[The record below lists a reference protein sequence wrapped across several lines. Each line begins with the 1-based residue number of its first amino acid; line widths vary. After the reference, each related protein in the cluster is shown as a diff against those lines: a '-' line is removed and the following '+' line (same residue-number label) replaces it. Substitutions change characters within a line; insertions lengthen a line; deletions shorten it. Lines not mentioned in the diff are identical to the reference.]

1 MDLTRLKQ
9 INEDNANR
17 QAQAQE
23 KLENKLAQ
31 LDMQETVVKS
41 FAMLLDYLEGNIA
54 KTVVVN
60 QIKDFTTRQDAERYI
75 QSIDSLHET
84 LKTHKN
90 TDITPLTEVMNRV
103 LAEVKAIPKDKVEL
117 EIPEHE
123 EIDYSDKFDALAK
136 ALDEVNAAIKAQDLN
151 VEAPV
156 VNVEAP
162 TVQVDAP
169 DLKPLSKDLEKA
181 FKTAISGIKYPEL
194 PKFDVSEVV
203 KQQKKTNKL
212 LEDLPTGGGGG
223 GSSWPAVNDDGN
235 AAPLAVD
242 ATGAVKTSPFA
253 PNANITTDLS
263 TPGTII
269 ETDGT
274 RTLTTVITS
283 TEITETWS

>member
-1 MDLTRLKQ
+1 MDLTRLNQ
-9 INEDNANR
+9 IYEDNANK
-17 QAQAQE
+17 QSQAQE
-23 KLENKLAQ
+23 KLEKKLAH

-41 FAMLLDYLEGNIA
+41 FAMLLDYLEGNVA

-60 QIKDFTTRQDAERYI
+60 QIKDFTTRQDAEKYI

-103 LAEVKAIPKDKVEL
+103 LAEVKAIPKEKVEL

-169 DLKPLSKDLEKA
+169 DLKPISKDLEKA

-223 GSSWPAVNDDGN
+223 GSSWPAVNADGN
-235 AAPLAVD
+235 AAPLSVD

>member
-1 MDLTRLKQ
+1 MDLTRLNQ
-9 INEDNANR
+9 IYEDNANK
-17 QAQAQE
+17 QSQAQE
-23 KLENKLAQ
+23 KLEKKLAH

-41 FAMLLDYLEGNIA
+41 FAMLLDYLEGNVA

-60 QIKDFTTRQDAERYI
+60 QIKDFTTRQDAEKYI

-103 LAEVKAIPKDKVEL
+103 LAEVKAIPKEKVEL

-123 EIDYSDKFDALAK
+123 EIDYTDKLDALAK
-136 ALDEVNAAIKAQDLN
+136 ALDEVNATIKAQDLN

-156 VNVEAP
+156 VNVDAP
-162 TVQVDAP
+162 TVQVEAP
-169 DLKPLSKDLEKA
+169 DLKPLSKNLEKA

-223 GSSWPAVNDDGN
+223 GSSWTAVNESGIAQPLKVIDG
-235 AAPLAVD
+235 ALQ
-242 ATGAVKTSPFA
+242 TSPFA
-253 PNANITTDLS
+253 PNADITTDIS
-263 TPGTII
+263 TPNVII
-269 ETDGT
+269 ETDGV
-274 RTLTTVITS
+274 RTLTTTITG
-283 TEITETWS
+283 TEITEIWS

>member
-1 MDLTRLKQ
+1 MDLTRLNQ
-9 INEDNANR
+9 IYEDNANR
-17 QAQAQE
+17 QAQAKE

-181 FKTAISGIKYPEL
+181 FKTAIAGIKYPEL
-194 PKFDVSEVV
+194 PKFDVSEVI

-223 GSSWPAVNDDGN
+223 GSSWPAVNGAGVTQPLHVDSSGALQTTPFAANADITTTIAGDVITQTDG
-235 AAPLAVD
+235 
-242 ATGAVKTSPFA
+242 VKTLT
-253 PNANITTDLS
+253 ITIS
-263 TPGTII
+263 GGTI
-269 ETDGT
+269 
-274 RTLTTVITS
+274 
-283 TEITETWS
+283 TEVWT

>member
-1 MDLTRLKQ
+1 MDLTRLNQ
-9 INEDNANR
+9 IYEDNANK
-17 QAQAQE
+17 QSQAQE
-23 KLENKLAQ
+23 KLEKKLAH

-41 FAMLLDYLEGNIA
+41 FAMLLDYLEGNVA

-60 QIKDFTTRQDAERYI
+60 QIKDFTTRQDAEKYI

-103 LAEVKAIPKDKVEL
+103 LAEVKAIPKEKVEL

-123 EIDYSDKFDALAK
+123 EIDYTDKLDALAK
-136 ALDEVNAAIKAQDLN
+136 ALDEVNATIKAQDLN

-156 VNVEAP
+156 VNVDAP
-162 TVQVDAP
+162 TVQVEAP
-169 DLKPLSKDLEKA
+169 DLKPLSKNLEKA

-223 GSSWPAVNDDGN
+223 GSSWTAVNESGVAQPLKVIDG
-235 AAPLAVD
+235 ALQ
-242 ATGAVKTSPFA
+242 TSPFA
-253 PNANITTDLS
+253 PNADITTDIS
-263 TPGTII
+263 TPNVII
-269 ETDGT
+269 ETDGV
-274 RTLTTVITS
+274 RTLTTTITG
-283 TEITETWS
+283 TEITEIWS